1 MDIANG
7 RKIELLAPAG
17 SFQSLQAVIEA
28 GCDAVYIGGSR
39 FGARAYADNPEE
51 DELLEAIDYAHLHGV
66 PVYLTVNTLL
76 KDREL
81 SELVEYLR
89 PYYERGLDAVIVQDY
104 GVMQTVA
111 EQFPDMPIHIS
122 TQMTITNGEAEVL
135 FPKTVT
141 RIVPARELSLA
152 DIREL
157 RRQTDKELEIFVHG
171 ALCYSYSGQ
180 CLMSSMIGGRS
191 GNRGRCAQPCR
202 KEYTLSTGVESNKT
216 GYFLSP
222 KDQCL
227 LPRLH
232 ELLDTGIHSLK
243 IEGRMKRPEYASG
256 VTAVYRKWLD
266 RYERLGSSAYADYVA
281 KHTAEMQKDIQR
293 LAELYNRG
301 GFCQGYTFDRKGP
314 EMMAMERPNHTGV
327 AVGKARVRRNR
338 TGSGEM
344 RYVAALSFSQEV
356 GAGDVLEL
364 RDKEERI
371 YREFTIGKE
380 GDRKRYAEMPIVVK
394 KEWREVP
401 TELTVYRTRKESL
414 LAELQEQYVTGRE
427 PSPIQGVFR
436 AEVGSPMELCI
447 SSPEGTT
454 RVSVSGDVVEAA
466 GKAPATAEQVEK
478 QLRKTGDSGY
488 AFSELEIALGE
499 ECFLPVSRL
508 NDLRRRALT
517 EYREAVLRSY
527 ARTYDVV
534 GQAGESNEQ
543 WTTVGNAMLVRNV
556 DESIESGG
564 EPAEVRKEA
573 SKLPETLVGVQTM
586 EQWQAVCSEGM
597 ETTVLLDMEGQYKEC
612 MREADCFGIW
622 LALPRISKE
631 ATRRQVQSE
640 LPELLQSGKLG
651 GILVRTLDQLVYVR
665 DLQNR
670 LGTELPIVSDTTL
683 SVMNRQAGEWLRKQ
697 GVAAVTLSQ
706 ELRREEL
713 QAFAGEGYVTV
724 YGRSVLMVSEQC
736 VRKNTQGCT
745 GREERNMLW
754 DSAGAGFPVRN
765 VCKYC
770 YNLLYNAHITS
781 LLPYAQ
787 QVTEVGA
794 LGHRLDFTK
803 ESAAEVRDVLRAY
816 RQAFSSAGETTPR
829 MGEGFTGGHWKRGVQ

>member
-17 SFQSLQAVIEA
+17 SYQGLQAVIEA

-76 KDREL
+76 KEREL
-81 SELVEYLR
+81 EELAGYLR

-104 GVMQTVA
+104 GVMQLVA
-111 EQFPDMPIHIS
+111 EHFPDMPIHIS
-122 TQMTITNGEAEVL
+122 TQMTITNSEAEGV

-152 DIREL
+152 DIREF
-157 RRQTDKELEIFVHG
+157 RSRTDKELEIFVHG

-202 KEYTLSTGVESNKT
+202 KEYMLSTAVEPGKT
-216 GYFLSP
+216 GHFLSP

-243 IEGRMKRPEYASG
+243 IEGRMKRPEYAAG

-266 RYERLGSSAYADYVA
+266 RYERLGSSVYADYVA
-281 KHTAEMQKDIQR
+281 KHATEMQKDIQR

-344 RYVAALSFSQEV
+344 RYVAVLSCSEEI

-364 RDKEERI
+364 RDAEECI

-380 GDRKRYAEMPIVVK
+380 GDLTRYAEMPIAPG

-401 TELTVYRTRKESL
+401 TELTVYRTRKDSL
-414 LAELQEQYVTGRE
+414 LAELQKQYVDGRTAM
-427 PSPIQGVFR
+427 PIQGVFY
-436 AEVGSPMELCI
+436 AENGSPMQMHI
-447 SSPEGTT
+447 SSPDGSVQ
-454 RVSVSGDVVEAA
+454 VSVYGDVVEVA
-466 GKAPATAEQVEK
+466 GKAPATSEQVEK

-488 AFSELEIALGE
+488 AFSDLEIALGE
-499 ECFLPVSRL
+499 GCFLPVSRL
-508 NDLRRRALT
+508 NDLRRRALS
-517 EYREAVLRSY
+517 EYREAVLSGY
-527 ARTYDVV
+527 ARTCEVALD
-534 GQAGESNEQ
+534 APKRSEQ
-543 WTTVGNAMLVRNV
+543 RAAEGR
-556 DESIESGG
+556 DEILQL
-564 EPAEVRKEA
+564 PA
-573 SKLPETLVGVQTM
+573 TLVSVQTV
-586 EQWQAVCSEGM
+586 EQWQAVCSEKPEM
-597 ETTVLLDMEGQYKEC
+597 AVLLDMEGQYKEC
-612 MREADCFGIW
+612 LEEAKSTNVW

-631 ATRRQVQSE
+631 ATRRQVQCE
-640 LPELLQSGKLG
+640 LPTLLQSGKLG
-651 GILVRTLDQLVYVR
+651 GILVRTLDQLVYVKEV
-665 DLQNR
+665 QNR
-670 LGTELPIVSDTTL
+670 LGTKVPMVSDTTL
-683 SVMNRQAGEWLRKQ
+683 PVMNRQAGEWLCKQ

-706 ELRREEL
+706 ELRREEM
-713 QAFAGEGYVTV
+713 QTFAHRGYVTV

-745 GREERNMLW
+745 GQEERNVLR
-754 DSAGAGFPVRN
+754 DSAGAKFSVRN

-781 LLPYAQ
+781 LLPYAH
-787 QVTEVGA
+787 QVAEVGA
-794 LGHRLDFTK
+794 LGYRLDFTE
-803 ESAAEVRDVLRAY
+803 ESGAEVREVLRAY
-816 RQAFSSAGETTPR
+816 GQAFSSGDENVPR